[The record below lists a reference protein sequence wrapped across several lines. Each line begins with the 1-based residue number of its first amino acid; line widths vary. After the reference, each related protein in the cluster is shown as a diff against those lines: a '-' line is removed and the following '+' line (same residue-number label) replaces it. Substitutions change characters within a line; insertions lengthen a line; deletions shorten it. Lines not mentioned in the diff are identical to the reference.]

1 MKNKSRVDKLSK
13 ELKALK
19 LEEARLKTERQAIQD
34 EIQSLNSSIEADT
47 KKTPAKKSPT
57 TKVATKKRPIPKKK
71 VFKDRDGTVLNI
83 GDKVIFL
90 TPTKF
95 KSTEGHISQFNP
107 QRVTV
112 LDSRK
117 VNIVKAPHNLRVINK
132 K

>member
-1 MKNKSRVDKLSK
+1 MKNESRVDKLSK

-47 KKTPAKKSPT
+47 KRTPAKKSPT

-71 VFKDRDGTVLNI
+71 VFKDRDGAVLNI
-83 GDKVIFL
+83 GDKVTFL

-95 KSTEGHISQFNP
+95 KSTEGRISQFNS

-117 VNIVKAPHNLRVINK
+117 VKIVKAPHNLRVINK